1 MTRIPYADPDAV
13 SDRELVEAILKRR
26 GGKLIDLDRML
37 LHSPALAKGWNAH
50 LGQVRTQLGL
60 SDKLRELAI
69 LAVAVINGADYEF
82 QQHQPVFINGG
93 GTQAQVEALHDV
105 DAALADTAIFDA
117 DERAVLALAAE
128 STRRVQVSD
137 AAFAAA
143 RQALGSDQAVV
154 EMIGVIATYNMVSRF
169 LVGLGI

>member
-13 SDRELVEAILKRR
+13 ADRELVEAILKRR

-37 LHSPALAKGWNAH
+37 LHSPALARGWNAH
-50 LGQVRTQLGL
+50 LGQVRTQLQL

-82 QQHQPVFINGG
+82 EQHQPVFVAGG
-93 GTQAQVEALHDV
+93 GTQPQIDALHDV
-105 DAALADTAIFDA
+105 DKALTNTAVFDEA
-117 DERAVLALAAE
+117 ERAVLALAIE
-128 STRRVQVSD
+128 MTRTVKVGD
-137 AAFAAA
+137 ATFAAA
-143 RQALGSDQAVV
+143 RQALGSDQAIV
-154 EMIGVIATYNMVSRF
+154 EMVGTVATYNMVSRF